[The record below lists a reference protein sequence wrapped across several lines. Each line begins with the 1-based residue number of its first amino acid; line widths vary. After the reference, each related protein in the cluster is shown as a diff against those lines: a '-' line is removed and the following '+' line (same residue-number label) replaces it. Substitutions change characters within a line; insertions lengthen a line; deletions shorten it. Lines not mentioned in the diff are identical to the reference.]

1 MSDFWQIYDG
11 YEDERIR
18 TESNQRHYRKVISDL
33 ETQLNTEFLN
43 ITPAQANTYY
53 ETIKAADLALTTK
66 NERLRIVKSIGLYME
81 NKIPGYRSP
90 FTHLRPYSDQ
100 SFLHASEVPSMED
113 LSAVMAVAEVGGKMR
128 EFMAMSL
135 AFRMCLTTSELVSL
149 RSVHFKT
156 QPDGQMYLDVPA
168 NEFRE
173 RTIPVPE
180 DIVTMIRQV
189 EPGFFLGESK
199 PLLYNARNKKPIRDV
214 TLAKQIAII
223 SREAD
228 IKITLQDIRNLG
240 ILLYYKENPN
250 KEALAEYLGTDG
262 RWLFRYD
269 LLARQPIRSIR
280 SPNVTVHLSSTKSV
294 SQNY

>member
-1 MSDFWQIYDG
+1 MSDFWQTYEE

-18 TESNQRHYRKVISDL
+18 TEANQRHYRKVISDL
-33 ETQLNTEFLN
+33 ETQLNANFLN
-43 ITPAQANTYY
+43 ITPAQANVYY
-53 ETIKAADLALTTK
+53 EAIKVGNLALTTK

-81 NKIPGYRSP
+81 GKIPGYRSP

-100 SFLHASEVPSMED
+100 GFLRASEVPSMED
-113 LSAVMAVAEVGGKMR
+113 LSAVMAVAEAGGKMR

-180 DIVTMIRQV
+180 DIITLIRRI
-189 EPGFFLGESK
+189 EPDFFLGESK
-199 PLLYNARNKKPIRDV
+199 PLLYNTRNKKPIRDV
-214 TLAKQIAII
+214 TLAKQIAAI
-223 SREAD
+223 SKEAD
-228 IKITLQDIRNLG
+228 MEITLQDIRNLG
-240 ILLYYKENPN
+240 ILLYYKANPN

-269 LLARQPIRSIR
+269 LLARQPINNIQ
-280 SPNVTVHLSSTKSV
+280 SPNVTVHLSSS
-294 SQNY
+294 N